1 MLGEEKTKLSE
12 TRSLLEK
19 EVAKHQAT
27 KSELKSE
34 VSRFKVIIEDLNL
47 EKQNHQIT
55 KSKLDDLVINNVL
68 KSAVTNPK
76 LVKETSQNNYA
87 SPTVLPVLHDL
98 LKSNQSTIAKPKS
111 VQEKSQN
118 NLGQNRWGQ
127 NNVGQNNL
135 GQNNLGQN
143 NLGQNNLSMIREER
157 SRSVSPNKEAWP
169 PHGKFQRD
177 RWKYNQGDTSK
188 TAKNTSSLGKN
199 TQNDTSKTP
208 KNTASLRKYG
218 GTWTNI

>member
-1 MLGEEKTKLSE
+1 M
-12 TRSLLEK
+12 LEK

-34 VSRFKVIIEDLNL
+34 ASRFKVIIEDLNL

-68 KSAVTNPK
+68 KSAITKPK
-76 LVKETSQNNYA
+76 LVQETSQNNFT
-87 SPTVLPVLHDL
+87 SPKLQNL
-98 LKSNQSTIAKPKS
+98 LKNNQSAIAKPKS

-118 NLGQNRWGQ
+118 NLSKGQKGLSI
-127 NNVGQNNL
+127 GQNNL
-135 GQNNLGQN
+135 ATGQNSLT
-143 NLGQNNLSMIREER
+143 MIREER
-157 SRSVSPNKEAWP
+157 SRSVSPNEGAWP

-188 TAKNTSSLGKN
+188 NPQKTSNAGKY
-199 TQNDTSKTP
+199 TQEDSSKTP
-208 KNTASLRKYG
+208 KNTASLNKYG
-218 GTWTNI
+218 STWTNI

>member
-68 KSAVTNPK
+68 KSAVTKPK
-76 LVKETSQNNYA
+76 LVQETSQNNFT
-87 SPTVLPVLHDL
+87 SPTVLPVIHDL

-118 NLGQNRWGQ
+118 NLGQNRLGQNRLGQ
-127 NNVGQNNL
+127 NNV
-135 GQNNLGQN
+135 GQN

-157 SRSVSPNKEAWP
+157 SRSVSPNEGAWP

-188 TAKNTSSLGKN
+188 TAKNTSSPGKH
-199 TQNDTSKTP
+199 TQEDTSKAP
-208 KNTASLRKYG
+208 KNTASLKKFG
-218 GTWTNI
+218 STWTNI

>member
-1 MLGEEKTKLSE
+1 M
-12 TRSLLEK
+12 
-19 EVAKHQAT
+19 AKHQAT

-68 KSAVTNPK
+68 KSAVTKSK
-76 LVKETSQNNYA
+76 LVQETSQNNFT

-118 NLGQNRWGQ
+118 NLSKGQKGLSI
-127 NNVGQNNL
+127 GQNNL
-135 GQNNLGQN
+135 ATGQNSLT
-143 NLGQNNLSMIREER
+143 MIREER
-157 SRSVSPNKEAWP
+157 SRSVSPNEGAWP

-188 TAKNTSSLGKN
+188 NPQKTSNAGKY
-199 TQNDTSKTP
+199 TQEDSSKTP

-218 GTWTNI
+218 PTWTNI

>member
-1 MLGEEKTKLSE
+1 MLVKEKTKLSE

-68 KSAVTNPK
+68 KSAVTKPK
-76 LVKETSQNNYA
+76 LVQETSQNNFN
-87 SPTVLPVLHDL
+87 SPTVLPVIHDL

-118 NLGQNRWGQ
+118 NLGQNRLGH
-127 NNVGQNNL
+127 VGQNNL
-135 GQNNLGQN
+135 SQN

-157 SRSVSPNKEAWP
+157 SRSVSPNEGAWP

-188 TAKNTSSLGKN
+188 TAKSTSSLGKN
-199 TQNDTSKTP
+199 SQENTSKTQ
-208 KNTASLRKYG
+208 KNTASPRKYG
-218 GTWTNI
+218 PTWTNI

>member
-1 MLGEEKTKLSE
+1 MQTEKAKSSHFDR
-12 TRSLLEK
+12 TRGFK
-19 EVAKHQAT
+19 NQIFPTQAT

-68 KSAVTNPK
+68 KSAVTKPK
-76 LVKETSQNNYA
+76 LVQETSQNNFT
-87 SPTVLPVLHDL
+87 SPKLHGL

-118 NLGQNRWGQ
+118 NLGQNRFGQ

-135 GQNNLGQN
+135 S
-143 NLGQNNLSMIREER
+143 QNNLSMIREER
-157 SRSVSPNKEAWP
+157 SRSVSPNEGAWP

-177 RWKYNQGDTSK
+177 RWKCNQGDANKSAKSTSNLGKYTQEDTSK
-188 TAKNTSSLGKN
+188 TT
-199 TQNDTSKTP
+199 
-208 KNTASLRKYG
+208 KNTASLRKYEQ
-218 GTWTNI
+218 TWTNI

>member
-1 MLGEEKTKLSE
+1 M
-12 TRSLLEK
+12 LEK

-34 VSRFKVIIEDLNL
+34 ASRFKVIIEDLNL

-76 LVKETSQNNYA
+76 LVQKTSQNNFT

-98 LKSNQSTIAKPKS
+98 LKSNQSTFAKPKS

-118 NLGQNRWGQ
+118 NLSKGQKGLSI
-127 NNVGQNNL
+127 GQNNL
-135 GQNNLGQN
+135 ATGQNSLT
-143 NLGQNNLSMIREER
+143 MIQEER
-157 SRSVSPNKEAWP
+157 SRSVSPNEGAWP

-188 TAKNTSSLGKN
+188 NPQKTSNAGKY
-199 TQNDTSKTP
+199 TQEDSSKTP

-218 GTWTNI
+218 PTWTNI

>member
-68 KSAVTNPK
+68 KSAITKPK
-76 LVKETSQNNYA
+76 LVKETSQN
-87 SPTVLPVLHDL
+87 TVLPVLHDL

-118 NLGQNRWGQ
+118 NLGQNRLGH
-127 NNVGQNNL
+127 VGQNNL
-135 GQNNLGQN
+135 SQN

-157 SRSVSPNKEAWP
+157 SRSVSPNEAAWP

-188 TAKNTSSLGKN
+188 TAKSTSSLGKH
-199 TQNDTSKTP
+199 TPEDTIKTP

-218 GTWTNI
+218 PTWTNI

>member
-1 MLGEEKTKLSE
+1 MYVEEKTKLSE

-55 KSKLDDLVINNVL
+55 KSKLNDLVINNVL
-68 KSAVTNPK
+68 KSAVTKPK
-76 LVKETSQNNYA
+76 LVQETSQNNFT

-118 NLGQNRWGQ
+118 NLGQNRLGQ
-127 NNVGQNNL
+127 NNV
-135 GQNNLGQN
+135 GQN

-157 SRSVSPNKEAWP
+157 SRSVSPNEGAWP

-188 TAKNTSSLGKN
+188 NPQKTSNAGKY
-199 TQNDTSKTP
+199 TQEDSSKTP
-208 KNTASLRKYG
+208 KNTASLKKYG
-218 GTWTNI
+218 TKWTNI